1 MMKKERYNFNG
12 KWTSSV
18 PHKRLCRRSL
28 SILEAQHLFKQIYE
42 LSYFTFT
49 ALKFLLIRSL

>member
-1 MMKKERYNFNG
+1 MTKKERYNFNG
-12 KWTSSV
+12 TWTSSV
-18 PHKRLCRRSL
+18 PSKRLYKRSL

-49 ALKFLLIRSL
+49 ALNFLLIRSL